1 MDNESVSSKS
11 NTNKKVAGVCGG
23 IGEYL
28 GIDPTIVRLG
38 FVALSL
44 LAGGGLAVYI
54 IAAIIMPERE
64 ARHTAAENTVNT
76 LEYEKV

>member
-1 MDNESVSSKS
+1 MAKKRA

-54 IAAIIMPERE
+54 IAAIIMPER
-64 ARHTAAENTVNT
+64 AACSRTADDPVN
-76 LEYEKV
+76 L

>member
-1 MDNESVSSKS
+1 MMKQLYKSS
-11 NTNKKVAGVCGG
+11 TNRKVAGVCGG

-54 IAAIIMPERE
+54 IAAIIMPER
-64 ARHTAAENTVNT
+64 AACSRTADDPVN
-76 LEYEKV
+76 L